1 VIRAW
6 IVAVCLLL
14 PLSAEGAQ
22 IFEKVGTLG
31 GQSLKIGVGARAAA
45 MGDAYVA
52 IADDATAVYWNPAGI
67 ARLSGQSVTINH
79 TAWPADILFDQAA
92 YVFNVKWIPGMLG
105 VNVRALTM
113 SRDLVRTTYLPEG
126 TGDTFDAGEW
136 AYGISYARSLTD
148 KFSAG
153 ISANYVQT
161 GLADVKGK
169 STTFDFGTLYDIGV
183 LGAKI
188 GMSIQNI
195 GSDMTF
201 LNEKVKMPTFF
212 RVGGSMSIL
221 QSGESRLIT
230 SAEFTHPSDNSE
242 KVNWGAEYAFH
253 DYLFL
258 RGGYKFNYDTEGL
271 TAGLGVKF
279 PLTLSKASVARL
291 DYAYQDLKLLTAA
304 HRVSVDITF

>member
-1 VIRAW
+1 MLSHLADQPHQLSHPRAAPQRHGRANADRDASIGCDHFRAGW
-6 IVAVCLLL
+6 ERAAWHNAGDR
-14 PLSAEGAQ
+14 PAEGRAKRALVAWRLHGLLAGRCCRLLHEQ
-22 IFEKVGTLG
+22 
-31 GQSLKIGVGARAAA
+31 GVF
-45 MGDAYVA
+45 V
-52 IADDATAVYWNPAGI
+52 
-67 ARLSGQSVTINH
+67 
-79 TAWPADILFDQAA
+79 PADVVLR
-92 YVFNVKWIPGMLG
+92 LR
-105 VNVRALTM
+105 RA
-113 SRDLVRTTYLPEG
+113 V
-126 TGDTFDAGEW
+126 
-136 AYGISYARSLTD
+136 
-148 KFSAG
+148 SAG

-169 STTFDFGTLYDIGV
+169 STTFDFGTLYDIGL

-188 GMSIQNI
+188 GMSIQNV

-212 RVGGSMSIL
+212 RVGGSVNLL
-221 QSGESRLIT
+221 QRGDSRVLT
-230 SAEFTHPSDNSE
+230 VAEFTHPSDNSE

-258 RGGYKFNYDTEGL
+258 RGGYKFNYDTEGM

-304 HRVSVDITF
+304 HRVSVNVSF